1 MNENQPPFAM
11 NSASLETAKE
21 QRKKERRI
29 EARRL
34 TPNELQEKLDS
45 LGAGITRESLE
56 ELCRAHPSARELC
69 FTLAREPAPDEE
81 KLDWIWAC
89 IAALWE
95 TWFPHIPSTEAI
107 DETMQSGYARMMAN
121 DSTGAC
127 HEWICCWKSIQSL
140 IQKFPIHSIE
150 EFDTRFV
157 CTQMLFNWV
166 QDFEMELGNAALADR
181 SFNRVRKEFCE
192 EILTLLDPSDENTR
206 GNMTRAIAECLF
218 NMGDQKA
225 AFSLYK
231 SRLEENP
238 RWGWGWVGWADLYS
252 FSEKTIAGFR
262 QAEQILL
269 QALSVPGVS
278 EAAVIRER
286 LGDVREEMAHHS
298 APATAETA
306 EPARGSKRKVGRNEP
321 CPCGSGLKYK
331 RCHGK

>member
-1 MNENQPPFAM
+1 MNKNQPPFAM

-21 QRKKERRI
+21 KRKKRRLI

-69 FTLAREPAPDEE
+69 FTLVREPAPDEE
-81 KLDWIWAC
+81 KLDWLWAC

-95 TWFPHIPSTEAI
+95 TWFPHIPSIEAI
-107 DETMQSGYARMMAN
+107 DETMQSGYACMMAN
-121 DSTGAC
+121 DPTGAC

-140 IQKFPIHSIE
+140 IKKFPIPSIE

-181 SFNRVRKEFCE
+181 SLNRVRKEFCE
-192 EILTLLDPSDENTR
+192 EILALLDPLDENTR
-206 GNMTRAIAECLF
+206 GNMTRAIAESLF
-218 NMGDQKA
+218 NMGDRKA

-252 FSEKTIAGFR
+252 FSEKTKEGC
-262 QAEQILL
+262 
-269 QALSVPGVS
+269 
-278 EAAVIRER
+278 
-286 LGDVREEMAHHS
+286 
-298 APATAETA
+298 
-306 EPARGSKRKVGRNEP
+306 SKRRRSSCRRYQSPASRRRPSSGNDSGMSARRWRIIPLLPLQRRRNRRGARRGRWGGTNFV
-321 CPCGSGLKYK
+321 
-331 RCHGK
+331 RAQAD